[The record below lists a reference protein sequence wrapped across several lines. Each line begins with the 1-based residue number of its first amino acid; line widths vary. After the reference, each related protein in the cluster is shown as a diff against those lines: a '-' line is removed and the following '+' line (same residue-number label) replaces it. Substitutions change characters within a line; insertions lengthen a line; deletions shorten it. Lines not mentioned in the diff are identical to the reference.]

1 MFPDI
6 EVYIKNIDL
15 KRVKGWLDLHF
26 DAVTATAT
34 SQNPV
39 FKVTYQRQTAEIHYV
54 EKAARGQFSS
64 LWFKQNHTP
73 WPTDLDCAT
82 SAAEFLQTEIRCSDG
97 SWAEPSGA
105 QDPVW
110 YKLVGDEISKIRW
123 ED

>member
-15 KRVKGWLDLHF
+15 KRVKDWLDLHF
-26 DAVTATAT
+26 DAVIATQA

-39 FKVTYQRQTAEIHYV
+39 FKVTYQRQTTEIHYV
-54 EKAARGQFSS
+54 EKAARGHFSS

-73 WPTDLDCAT
+73 WSTDLDCAT
-82 SAAEFLQTEIRCSDG
+82 SAAACLQTEIRCSDG
-97 SWAEPSGA
+97 SWEEPTEA
-105 QDPVW
+105 QGSVW
-110 YKLVGDEISKIRW
+110 YKLIDNEISKIRW